1 MRLFFFIL
9 NSSANSVIGDPVP
22 DSINSINAQETVEND
37 LPSVTT
43 KALVTSSRKPSYSDT
58 PAKGSRYPR
67 HSSNT
72 NRVQSDHL
80 PPVSEDPIDEETND
94 VLSPLNSELNS
105 FGIQNVPRCEDKN
118 LNSCEDKNSTSC
130 QNDEQKRQDTVC
142 PAVMTEDDIK
152 SIKSGKSEV
161 FYDAQEDFSSITSV
175 ENNDADSKSLLRR
188 CARDESNFGDSF
200 YGGTE
205 KLSSANGYDNLRQK
219 DNIDAASKKKSTRV
233 SFSQATRRWSQL
245 RSVRKVSTSFTRAS
259 KRQSNSTHQ
268 NEGEVEL
275 RKKR

>member
-43 KALVTSSRKPSYSDT
+43 KALVTSSRKLSYSDT
-58 PAKGSRYPR
+58 QAKGSRYPR

-72 NRVQSDHL
+72 NRVQSDL

-130 QNDEQKRQDTVC
+130 QNDEQKQQDTVC

-175 ENNDADSKSLLRR
+175 ENNDADSKSLLRK

-245 RSVRKVSTSFTRAS
+245 RSVRKVSNSFTRAS

>member
-1 MRLFFFIL
+1 M
-9 NSSANSVIGDPVP
+9 
-22 DSINSINAQETVEND
+22 
-37 LPSVTT
+37 
-43 KALVTSSRKPSYSDT
+43 
-58 PAKGSRYPR
+58 
-67 HSSNT
+67 
-72 NRVQSDHL
+72 
-80 PPVSEDPIDEETND
+80 
-94 VLSPLNSELNS
+94 NSERNS

-130 QNDEQKRQDTVC
+130 QNDEQKQQDTVC

-245 RSVRKVSTSFTRAS
+245 RSVRKVSNSFTRAS

>member
-1 MRLFFFIL
+1 M
-9 NSSANSVIGDPVP
+9 
-22 DSINSINAQETVEND
+22 END

-43 KALVTSSRKPSYSDT
+43 KALVTSSRKLSYSDT
-58 PAKGSRYPR
+58 PTKGSRYPR

-72 NRVQSDHL
+72 NRVHSDL
-80 PPVSEDPIDEETND
+80 PPVSEYPIDEETND
-94 VLSPLNSELNS
+94 VLSQLNSELNLD
-105 FGIQNVPRCEDKN
+105 GIQNVPECEDKN
-118 LNSCEDKNSTSC
+118 LNLCEDKNSTSC
-130 QNDEQKRQDTVC
+130 QNVEQKQQDTVF
-142 PAVMTEDDIK
+142 PAALAEDDIK

-161 FYDAQEDFSSITSV
+161 FYDAHEDFSSIQSV
-175 ENNDADSKSLLRR
+175 EINDADSKSLLRR

-205 KLSSANGYDNLRQK
+205 KLSSANGYNNLRQN
-219 DNIDAASKKKSTRV
+219 DNTDAASKKKSTRV

-259 KRQSNSTHQ
+259 KRQSNSTDQ
-268 NEGEVEL
+268 NEAEVEL